1 MSDLVTKICQRLL
14 LAAALFVP
22 STVLAAQVAPITGPV
37 DVGNAV
43 GVLNTLAS
51 QINGSACSASG
62 ASPQTCNGTR
72 GSVVTGTLTTAAA
85 TNATYVINNSLVN
98 ASSIVIC
105 DVLAYSGTLVTNG
118 YPMVMVCTPAAGT
131 ITVNITNVHPSNAL
145 NGTLTI
151 GFGLAQN

>member
-1 MSDLVTKICQRLL
+1 MKQLFRVLL
-14 LAAALFVP
+14 MLLP
-22 STVLAAQVAPITGPV
+22 STALAAQVSPITGPV

-51 QINGSACSASG
+51 QINGVVCNASG

>member
-1 MSDLVTKICQRLL
+1 MLRSVFIAVGLL
-14 LAAALFVP
+14 LPTA
-22 STVLAAQVAPITGPV
+22 VLAAQVAPITGPV

-51 QINGSACSASG
+51 QINGSACNASG

-98 ASSIVIC
+98 VSSIVIC

-118 YPMVMVCTPAAGT
+118 YPMVMVCTPGAGT